1 MPGIGND
8 KSSKKRKIIIM
19 VLASIL
25 ALNVYYDI
33 GLQHE
38 YRECRDAAIEAY
50 DHVYNDFNLTLQ
62 GEDVEFAN
70 FDLDF
75 ALFFHQFLNWGKVY
89 EKMVWHDQRF
99 GDDVLTKQGL
109 PNENM
114 SRLKYL
120 YWDWIN
126 AVYFGEGE
134 IDQKMIDKLGDINWK
149 FNCLFE
155 RWEKI

>member
-25 ALNVYYDI
+25 ALSVCYDI
-33 GLQHE
+33 GLRYE
-38 YRECRDAAIEAY
+38 YRECRDAAIEVY
-50 DHVYNDFNLTLQ
+50 DRVYNDFNLTLQ
-62 GEDVEFAN
+62 GEDVDFAN

-75 ALFFHQFLNWGKVY
+75 TLLFHQVLNWEKAY

-109 PNENM
+109 LDENM

-120 YWDWIN
+120 Y
-126 AVYFGEGE
+126 
-134 IDQKMIDKLGDINWK
+134 
-149 FNCLFE
+149 
-155 RWEKI
+155 

>member
-1 MPGIGND
+1 M
-8 KSSKKRKIIIM
+8 KSDPYLCEFYDVPKKEQKTCKKL
-19 VLASIL
+19 VLKQRFC
-25 ALNVYYDI
+25 
-33 GLQHE
+33 GLQ
-38 YRECRDAAIEAY
+38 YI
-50 DHVYNDFNLTLQ
+50 
-62 GEDVEFAN
+62 
-70 FDLDF
+70 
-75 ALFFHQFLNWGKVY
+75 Y

-120 YWDWIN
+120 YQDWIN
-126 AVYFGEGE
+126 AVYFGKGE

-155 RWEKI
+155 RWERIQKRIQNREQTVKRMKTLSIIV